1 MGLTSLEPSLDL
13 LPNTRFQEQ
22 RPIQQ
27 YESDFESVPP
37 TPRTISVTSI
47 HDAVNENKASKA
59 PLGNTL
65 STPFCAA
72 LPPIQHKFEE
82 PNYGLKRPKTPR
94 SYGRVDMT
102 PSATGLSSVSAVDLS
117 ISSRPTSAK
126 NVDNGMSLE
135 SGQVSRVES
144 EADVKGHFF

>member
-1 MGLTSLEPSLDL
+1 MGLTSLEASFDP
-13 LPNTRFQEQ
+13 LPNARLQEH

-37 TPRTISVTSI
+37 TPRTISVASI
-47 HDAVNENKASKA
+47 HDAVNENKASTSH
-59 PLGNTL
+59 LGNTV

-72 LPPIQHKFEE
+72 PPPIQHTFEE

-94 SYGRVDMT
+94 SHGRVDMT
-102 PSATGLSSVSAVDLS
+102 PAATGLSSVSAVDFS

-126 NVDNGMSLE
+126 TIDNGMSLE